1 MSGYHSQEDG
11 FTQHEVELVEELKD
25 IKRLVVH
32 NDDVNTFDHVID
44 ALVDI
49 CDHTPE
55 QAEQCSMIIHFKGQ
69 ASVRQGDRDILMP
82 MMEGLVDRGI
92 DATIE

>member
-1 MSGYHSQEDG
+1 MSGYRYQEDA
-11 FTQHEVELVEELKD
+11 FTQHETELVEELQD

-44 ALVDI
+44 ALVDV

-55 QAEQCSMIIHFKGQ
+55 QAEQCSLIIHFKGQ
-69 ASVRQGDRDILMP
+69 ASVREGDRDVLVP